1 MFPILLF
8 CVENK
13 NLYEK
18 LFDNDARENM
28 QQWFLQI
35 NQVHIPLNNWQ
46 FFIVLVNTFLRL
58 LGLNY
63 SKKQ

>member
-1 MFPILLF
+1 MFLVV
-8 CVENK
+8 CENK

-46 FFIVLVNTFLRL
+46 FL
-58 LGLNY
+58 LY
-63 SKKQ
+63 